1 MLNHFFTI
9 TYYFIRGYG
18 GTSNLGC
25 EARTLAFVSRSEP
38 ASEVAD
44 ALDARLIKPKLKCG
58 RGGMADALDLGSSVL
73 DVQVQVL
80 LPAPKT
86 REWLYAALLFF
97 VW

>member
-1 MLNHFFTI
+1 MAE
-9 TYYFIRGYG
+9 RA
-18 GTSNLGC
+18 TSVAKVRMPC
-25 EARTLAFVSRSEP
+25 ILATSEP

-80 LPAPKT
+80 LPAPNRRNPNPKPVG
-86 REWLYAALLFF
+86 EGFGFLFVF
-97 VW
+97 GDM